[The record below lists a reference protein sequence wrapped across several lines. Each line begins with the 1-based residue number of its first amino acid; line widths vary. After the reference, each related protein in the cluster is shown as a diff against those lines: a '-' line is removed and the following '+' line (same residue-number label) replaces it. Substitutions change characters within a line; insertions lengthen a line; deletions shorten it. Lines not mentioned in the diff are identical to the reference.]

1 MKLLLCEPKA
11 CAGATFM
18 AQRSGAVGRSL
29 SSKLE
34 VEWTLGRSSLLFYLV
49 VPLKPWK
56 ICKQPGEVGDIID
69 IRALSFPEW
78 IMPSASVS
86 SPACLSVSVLPQG
99 WTHSLE
105 VCCLLLSSLLFASL
119 LAQRHVAGALGSTPT
134 PTPGRCAA
142 VLVCGHTCTKEVTRG
157 MRERSLGKK
166 QKNEGANE
174 GG

>member
-69 IRALSFPEW
+69 IRALSIPRVDHALSFSQFTCLPVCL
-78 IMPSASVS
+78 SASS
-86 SPACLSVSVLPQG
+86 RLDPLSRG
-99 WTHSLE
+99 
-105 VCCLLLSSLLFASL
+105 LLFAP
-119 LAQRHVAGALGSTPT
+119 V
-134 PTPGRCAA
+134 
-142 VLVCGHTCTKEVTRG
+142 
-157 MRERSLGKK
+157 
-166 QKNEGANE
+166 
-174 GG
+174 